1 MSRLSFHC
9 KLWSLVGV
17 VWITLAAIGFLS
29 GLQQRHAL
37 LDDRKATLDAVLDA
51 ATHVIEAYKG
61 KANAGEMTQA
71 DAQGAALSELGR
83 LRYGTDGY
91 IFVTTREPVM
101 LLNPARPQLVG
112 TYVGNLR
119 DAKGNLLFAGITQAI
134 RMGRGYIQ
142 TSTPKPGARTNS
154 EKLSAVRTVNGWNWV
169 VGTGLYVDDINAL
182 FVRNAL
188 VQGAEILVAGFLAS
202 ALAIW
207 IIRSVSREIGGD
219 PAYAK
224 EVAHQIALGNLD
236 SSFETTHNDE
246 RSLLCS
252 LVKMQAQLSDTIISI
267 KTSSTTIA
275 DAARQIAD
283 GNMDLS
289 SRTEQQATSLQQTAA
304 SMEQLTATVKRNSE
318 NAEQA
323 SDSAK
328 EAQSVANEGS
338 AMILNVVKTM
348 SDISESSE
356 RMAEIIAMIEGVA
369 FQTNILALNAAVEA
383 ARAGDHGRGFA
394 VVAGEVRLLAQR
406 SASAAKEIRALIET
420 SGSRVTTGM
429 ELVRAAGETMGRIEF
444 AVERVTTI
452 MAEIA
457 AASHEQSRGIEQV
470 GIAVGQM
477 DEVTQQNAALVQEA
491 AAAAAGLDEQTEQL
505 RRAVSFFRVA

>member
-17 VWITLAAIGFLS
+17 VWITLAVIGFLS
-29 GLQQRHAL
+29 VLQQRHAL
-37 LDDRKATLDAVLDA
+37 LEGRKATLEAVLDA
-51 ATHVIEAYKG
+51 AAHVIEAYMG
-61 KANAGEMTQA
+61 KANAGEMTLA
-71 DAQGAALSELGR
+71 DAQSAALSELDR

-101 LLNPARPQLVG
+101 LLNPAPPEMVG

-119 DAKGNLLFAGITQAI
+119 DAKGNMLFAGITQAI

-142 TSTPKPGARTNS
+142 TSTPKPGATTNS
-154 EKLSAVRTVNGWNWV
+154 EKISAVRTVSGWNWI
-169 VGTGLYVDDINAL
+169 VGTGAYLDDINSF
-182 FVRNAL
+182 FVRTAVL
-188 VQGAEILVAGFLAS
+188 QGAEILVAGFVAS

-207 IIRSVSREIGGD
+207 IIRSVSGEIGGD
-219 PAYAK
+219 PAYAR
-224 EVAHQIALGNLD
+224 EVAHQIAQGKLD

-246 RSLLCS
+246 TSLLCS
-252 LVKMQAQLSDTIISI
+252 LVKMQAHLSDTISSI

-275 DAARQIAD
+275 DAARRIAE

-289 SRTEQQATSLQQTAA
+289 SRTEHQAASLQQTAA
-304 SMEQLTATVKRNSE
+304 SMEQLTATVKQNSE
-318 NAEQA
+318 NAKQA
-323 SDSAK
+323 SDSAE
-328 EAQSVANEGS
+328 EARSVANEGS
-338 AMILNVVKTM
+338 AMILAVVTTM
-348 SDISESSE
+348 SDISESSD
-356 RMAEIIAMIEGVA
+356 RMAEIISMIEGVA

-429 ELVRAAGETMGRIEF
+429 ELVRGAGETMGRIES
-444 AVERVTTI
+444 AIVRVTTI

-457 AASHEQSRGIEQV
+457 SASHEQSRGIEHV
-470 GIAVGQM
+470 GIAVGRM

-491 AAAAAGLDEQTEQL
+491 AAAAAGLDEQAEQL
-505 RRAVSFFRVA
+505 RSAVSFFRVA